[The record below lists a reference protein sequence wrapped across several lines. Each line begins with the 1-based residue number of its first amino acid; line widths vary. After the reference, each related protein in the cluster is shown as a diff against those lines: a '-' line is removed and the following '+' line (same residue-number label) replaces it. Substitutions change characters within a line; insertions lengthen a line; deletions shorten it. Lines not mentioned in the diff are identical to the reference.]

1 MQRQGMKN
9 ARIIASLARLSNG
22 LNAANIATF
31 SLIPKLFL
39 DLFVEHVP
47 SDCDDG
53 SDDGYKYEKDEK
65 KYHSEVSFIF

>member
-1 MQRQGMKN
+1 MKN
-9 ARIIASLARLSNG
+9 ARFIASLARLSNG

-31 SLIPKLFL
+31 SLTPKLFL

-53 SDDGYKYEKDEK
+53 GDDGYKYEIDEK
-65 KYHSEVSFIF
+65 KYHDLHPFIF